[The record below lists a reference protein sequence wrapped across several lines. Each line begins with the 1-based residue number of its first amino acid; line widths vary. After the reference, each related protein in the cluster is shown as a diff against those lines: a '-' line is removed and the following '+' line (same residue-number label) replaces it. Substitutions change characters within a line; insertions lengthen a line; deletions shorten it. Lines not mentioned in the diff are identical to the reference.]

1 MDLSHDKAMRKP
13 VDMICIDIIPHGCAP
28 AHPLYGRIWYD
39 SIYHISAGYS
49 ALLILERKGNAKDKK
64 VG

>member
-1 MDLSHDKAMRKP
+1 MDVHQHTP
-13 VDMICIDIIPHGCAP
+13 P
-28 AHPLYGRIWYD
+28 YGRIWYD

-49 ALLILERKGNAKDKK
+49 ALLILERKGNAKAKK